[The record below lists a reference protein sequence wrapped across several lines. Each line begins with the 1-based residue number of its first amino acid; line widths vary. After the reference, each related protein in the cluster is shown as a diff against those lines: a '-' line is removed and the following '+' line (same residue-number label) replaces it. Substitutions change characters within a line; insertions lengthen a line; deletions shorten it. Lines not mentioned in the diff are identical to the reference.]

1 MPSRKSNSTEVGKKR
16 KYTKK
21 EQVDKIEKHYEK
33 LNEYYSEIYNII
45 YIFENYN

>member
-1 MPSRKSNSTEVGKKR
+1 MPTNPNELGKKR

-21 EQVDKIEKHYEK
+21 EQVNITEIHYEK
-33 LNEYYSEIYNII
+33 LNEYYSKIYNII